1 MEEVSLWF
9 KEASAAASRLFG
21 QFVEFLPTLVGAIVI
36 LVVGWLI
43 ARVLRSLGV
52 RFANWL
58 NGFFDRRFGSERA
71 RRLQI
76 SNAGVRL
83 IGNVIFWI
91 IILFFV
97 TAATRVLGLD
107 AFSAWLDRVVV
118 YLPTLLAGGLIIL
131 VGLLISALARD
142 LTSAAVASAGFPHA
156 DLFGASVQ
164 AAILLT
170 ALVLGINQIGIDV
183 TLLITLIA
191 IMVAAVV
198 GSLSLAFALGA
209 RSFVGNLIGSHYLQQ
224 HYQPGQRAK
233 MGRVEGEILELTPVS
248 VVLATNEGRVIVP
261 AKIFSDETTTLMTE
275 GSSDG

>member
-58 NGFFDRRFGSERA
+58 NGFFDRRFGTERA

-261 AKIFSDETTTLMTE
+261 AKIFSDETTTLVTE

>member
-58 NGFFDRRFGSERA
+58 NGFFDRRFGTERA
-71 RRLQI
+71 RRMQI

-261 AKIFSDETTTLMTE
+261 AKIFSDETTTLVTE

>member
-58 NGFFDRRFGSERA
+58 NGVFDRRFGPERA

-261 AKIFSDETTTLMTE
+261 AKIFSDETTTLVTE

>member
-58 NGFFDRRFGSERA
+58 NGFFDRRFGTERA

-191 IMVAAVV
+191 IMVAAVL

-209 RSFVGNLIGSHYLQQ
+209 R
-224 HYQPGQRAK
+224 
-233 MGRVEGEILELTPVS
+233 
-248 VVLATNEGRVIVP
+248 NEGRVIVP
-261 AKIFSDETTTLMTE
+261 AKIFSDETTTLVTE